1 MPKPIADLAKTVA
14 EHAGHALRQYA
25 AGDRLSCSLSPI
37 SFAELE
43 AQGGNGTILTLQ
55 LSGECIEFSATSEGQ
70 PIDVI
75 QKQHLIGPGPS
86 RARPLV
92 RAVPGFRLFGDRQA
106 LCTRGNLPMDK
117 IEVMARFAPR
127 RLHA

>member
-1 MPKPIADLAKTVA
+1 MPKPIAVLAKTVA

-43 AQGGNGTILTLQ
+43 AQGGYGTILTLQ

-92 RAVPGFRLFGDRQA
+92 RAAFAFSVIARRSA
-106 LCTRGNLPMDK
+106 RAEICRWTRS
-117 IEVMARFAPR
+117 R
-127 RLHA
+127 